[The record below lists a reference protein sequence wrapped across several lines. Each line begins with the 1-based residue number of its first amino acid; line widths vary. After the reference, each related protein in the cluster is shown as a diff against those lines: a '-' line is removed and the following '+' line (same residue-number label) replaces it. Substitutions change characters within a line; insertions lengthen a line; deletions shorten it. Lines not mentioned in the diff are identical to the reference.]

1 MTRHRLWFLGLGA
14 ASVLLLLFVALSPLL
29 PPTITDPTTWQRAAS
44 VSVAVAAVALLAS
57 DVVLPVPSSVV
68 MVANGAVFGAVG
80 GAALS
85 TLGATLSAVLGYAIG
100 RTTGERAD
108 RWLGEPAADQL
119 RGLVER
125 RGTVIVIAS
134 RPVPLVAEVVA
145 IFAGNGGMGWR
156 RFLVAAVVGA
166 ACTSAPYAVAGAAA
180 GREEQWWPM
189 VAAFVLAAATWLI
202 GRRLPRSVT
211 SAR

>member
-1 MTRHRLWFLGLGA
+1 MTRHRLWILGLGVA
-14 ASVLLLLFVALSPLL
+14 TALLLLYVALSPLL
-29 PPTITDPTTWQRAAS
+29 PPAVTDPATWQQAAS

-57 DVVLPVPSSVV
+57 DVVVPVPSSVV

-85 TLGATLSAVLGYAIG
+85 ALGATLSAVLGYTIG
-100 RTTGERAD
+100 RTTGERAG
-108 RWLGEPAADQL
+108 RWLGEPASEQL

-125 RGTVIVIAS
+125 RGPVIVIAS
-134 RPVPLVAEVVA
+134 RPVPVIAEVVA
-145 IFAGNGGMGWR
+145 ILAGTGGMERG

-166 ACTSAPYAVAGAAA
+166 ACTSVPYAVAGAAA
-180 GREEQWWPM
+180 GTEQQWWPM
-189 VAAFVLAAATWLI
+189 VAAFSLAAATWLI

-211 SAR
+211 SAG